1 MCEQWNHIF
10 RDKMTTVLQK
20 GRAGPGPGLRPPAA
34 LGTHASCVLWN
45 STQSFHFRQ
54 LESHKEQKALAV
66 KTLTYDSLWSISLD
80 SREENL
86 PPQRDHNWVLSQS
99 DVLYL
104 LFTRACSNQRVASR
118 EGSWERVLSQ
128 SGCLGCKWQKAQL
141 KVDSFQRMMNLQQG
155 GDFCFRYGWIQEL
168 RGCHRVALSPSFIH
182 PGWLPA
188 PPAQCC
194 NFSAEA
200 GRGEHFCSH
209 WSS

>member
-45 STQSFHFRQ
+45 STQSFHLRQ

-86 PPQRDHNWVLSQS
+86 PPKEIITEFFPSLMFCI
-99 DVLYL
+99 Y
-104 LFTRACSNQRVASR
+104 
-118 EGSWERVLSQ
+118 
-128 SGCLGCKWQKAQL
+128 CL
-141 KVDSFQRMMNLQQG
+141 QG
-155 GDFCFRYGWIQEL
+155 HVVIRW
-168 RGCHRVALSPSFIH
+168 
-182 PGWLPA
+182 
-188 PPAQCC
+188 
-194 NFSAEA
+194 
-200 GRGEHFCSH
+200 
-209 WSS
+209 